1 MKCFSTNA
9 APSAAAAIG
18 TAIPVVWSDRPTG
31 TPKAPRIVAIARRFA
46 RSGGAG

>member
-18 TAIPVVWSDRPTG
+18 DRDAGVWSESPTG
-31 TPKAPRIVAIARRFA
+31 TPKASRIVAIARRLI
-46 RSGGAG
+46 RSTGAG